1 MVTNYGTIIEKR
13 AKSRKNPRAA
23 LDAEIATSSRELEKK
38 NEQLVKLYDNYALK
52 IINERD
58 YLQIKA
64 QYEYEM
70 DSLHERLDDL
80 ARRATLMADT
90 FNSDN
95 RWLKASQDFISPKTL
110 TREMLEALVER
121 IIVSGPE
128 KIHIVWKF
136 DDDYALLKSC
146 AKKEAV

>member
-1 MVTNYGTIIEKR
+1 LAISLKNV
-13 AKSRKNPRAA
+13 RKADKIPAA
-23 LDAEIATSSRELEKK
+23 LDAEVASSSRELEKK

-52 IINERD
+52 IINERE

-64 QYEYEM
+64 QYELEM
-70 DSLHERLDDL
+70 DSLRERLEGL
-80 ARRATLMADT
+80 ARRAALMADT
-90 FNSDN
+90 LDSDN

-128 KIHIVWKF
+128 KIDIIWKF

-146 AKKEAV
+146 SEEEAG